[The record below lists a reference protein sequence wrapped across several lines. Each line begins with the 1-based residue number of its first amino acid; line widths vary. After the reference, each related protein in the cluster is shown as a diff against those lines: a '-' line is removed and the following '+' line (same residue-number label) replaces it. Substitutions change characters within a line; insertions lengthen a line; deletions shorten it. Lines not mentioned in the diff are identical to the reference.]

1 VVTSASAASYFS
13 HLFWQD
19 WSPDPEHPA
28 VELPWTFMRVRS
40 GEPVLLDA
48 TRCSD
53 NAPGL
58 TIEWDIDGDGI
69 PESNETKFAVRLG
82 EGNHT
87 VVLTITDLGNN
98 IVRAWC
104 WVEVVPPDSEGG
116 GSSWKMMALP
126 LFAVAVI
133 AWKTIIGRK
142 GH

>member
-1 VVTSASAASYFS
+1 MVTSASVASYFS
-13 HLFWQD
+13 SLFWQD
-19 WSPDPEHPA
+19 WSTDPEYPA
-28 VELPWTFMRVRS
+28 VDLPWTFMRVRA

-58 TIEWDIDGDGI
+58 TVEWDIDGDGS
-69 PESNETKFAVRLG
+69 PESSEALFAVRLE

-98 IVRAWC
+98 TVRAWC
-104 WVEVVPPDSEGG
+104 WVEVVPPDDEGRG
-116 GSSWKMMALP
+116 TSWTMMALP
-126 LFAVAVI
+126 LFAVTVI